1 MLQGDLYLYSLY
13 ALLVIFQVLYFL
25 FIPKCNR
32 SSRTFPSTQDTRL
45 AKKIFKM
52 SFKFIRVDRNRLLSV
67 LRVQVLYNGKNS
79 VFRKG
84 IVTAV
89 DFILQVQ

>member
-1 MLQGDLYLYSLY
+1 MHCLVPI
-13 ALLVIFQVLYFL
+13 VIFQVLYFL

-32 SSRTFPSTQDTRL
+32 SSRTFPSTQGTRL

-52 SFKFIRVDRNRLLSV
+52 SLKYVRVDRNKLLSV
-67 LRVQVLYNGKNS
+67 LRVLSVLSVQVLNNGKNA

-84 IVTAV
+84 IVTVV
-89 DFILQVQ
+89 DFMLQVQ